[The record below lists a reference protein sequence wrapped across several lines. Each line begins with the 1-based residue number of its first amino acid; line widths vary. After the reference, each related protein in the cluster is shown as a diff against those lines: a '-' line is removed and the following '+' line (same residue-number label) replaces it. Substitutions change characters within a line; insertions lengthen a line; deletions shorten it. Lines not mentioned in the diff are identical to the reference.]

1 VSILIESHC
10 AADGPT
16 HDMRATLRIT
26 ITVSLSQPQ
35 ALNKASLKRRLQRR
49 RSQNPIPYLY
59 YVHGACPGALIFL
72 EVAQSTAAIK

>member
-1 VSILIESHC
+1 MSILIESHC

-26 ITVSLSQPQ
+26 ITVSLSQP
-35 ALNKASLKRRLQRR
+35 LNKASLKRRLQRR

-59 YVHGACPGALIFL
+59 YVHGACPDALIFL